1 MLDAIEFI
9 SKYGWL
15 LLPHYKIDTHEGIWT
30 NSDEAPYHHR
40 LGDLFFNGE
49 DLIFSSSIQT
59 LINLDKESKP
69 WKIRKEWFETYIE
82 KANEVLL
89 DIVAYLYKKEMTKNS
104 LSIPLIDPNDPLIW
118 WLMPE

>member
-1 MLDAIEFI
+1 MEGQRIFKPGYSRINIHFFVSKKEIDYMLDAIEFI

-49 DLIFSSSIQT
+49 DLIFSSSI
-59 LINLDKESKP
+59 
-69 WKIRKEWFETYIE
+69 
-82 KANEVLL
+82 
-89 DIVAYLYKKEMTKNS
+89 
-104 LSIPLIDPNDPLIW
+104 
-118 WLMPE
+118 